1 MQHIP
6 KIIKQII
13 CEQNIEN
20 NIVENVNDINNI
32 AKSIKFIE
40 YTICNVSQDKTQI
53 IFAQNLD
60 TLATIIRQQ
69 YPINPIPP
77 IFRTSR
83 QAILVY
89 RRNENK
95 PVMQMWV

>member
-1 MQHIP
+1 MQHLP

-20 NIVENVNDINNI
+20 NIVENVNVKNI
-32 AKSIKFIE
+32 AESIKFIE
-40 YTICNVSQDKTQI
+40 YTVCNVSQDKTQI
-53 IFAQNLD
+53 IFAQDLD
-60 TLATIIRQQ
+60 TLATLIRQQ
-69 YPINPIPP
+69 YPENPIPP

-83 QAILVY
+83 QAIIIY
-89 RRNENK
+89 RRNQNK